1 MIEQT
6 AFAARNQPLGTR
18 LRTAVLLLAVVCAA
32 AAQAGEAVTDPQITE
47 AIQSELGAD
56 PTALHLIDVKTQDG
70 IVTLSGTGDNLLTKE
85 RAAALARATRGVR
98 AVINHVTVSP
108 PERSDEEIATDV
120 QRALALDP
128 ATEAYQVDV
137 QVSDG
142 VVTLTGTVE
151 SWAERELAGRVVKR
165 VRGVRKLGND
175 ISVVHKEE
183 RPDNE
188 IQADVERQ
196 LEIDALVYDPLIDVS
211 VEDGEV
217 VLSGTVGSAA
227 EKRQAVEDA
236 RVAGVKE
243 VEADALSV
251 AGEPLDPG
259 QRAGPPTDLTDV
271 EIERAVRDALQVN
284 PRLLMFQPS
293 IRVEDG
299 TVTLMGQVTN
309 AKAKRAA
316 EQTAENVVGVQRV
329 RNLLSV
335 RPEEPVADE
344 EVAEQVRDALNRH
357 PYLRRHD
364 ITVSVYDGAV
374 TLRGAVPS
382 DFERSHAAEVAAGVS
397 GVVAIENGLVSRA
410 QWVRKGDWEIEEDIK
425 SQLFWDPRVDE
436 GAIAVEVE
444 DGVATLTGHVST
456 PQERRHAL
464 ANAWQGGAKVVHARL
479 TRGPVLE
486 PAEETAPVAREG
498 PSAWPRV
505 GPEFVFALIAAAMLS
520 LLLVG
525 GLKRSGPG
533 PLQGVLFFFLLI
545 FFAAWAGGVWLRAFG
560 PELWGASWLTIAV
573 VGVAVMLI
581 LAAATPPVQE
591 HVAPGPGEAEE
602 HEEEPE
608 AVEVAF
614 GALFW
619 LLILLLA
626 AAIIARYMSV
636 A

>member
-1 MIEQT
+1 
-6 AFAARNQPLGTR
+6 
-18 LRTAVLLLAVVCAA
+18 
-32 AAQAGEAVTDPQITE
+32 
-47 AIQSELGAD
+47 
-56 PTALHLIDVKTQDG
+56 
-70 IVTLSGTGDNLLTKE
+70 
-85 RAAALARATRGVR
+85 
-98 AVINHVTVSP
+98 
-108 PERSDEEIATDV
+108 
-120 QRALALDP
+120 
-128 ATEAYQVDV
+128 
-137 QVSDG
+137 
-142 VVTLTGTVE
+142 
-151 SWAERELAGRVVKR
+151 
-165 VRGVRKLGND
+165 
-175 ISVVHKEE
+175 
-183 RPDNE
+183 
-188 IQADVERQ
+188 
-196 LEIDALVYDPLIDVS
+196 
-211 VEDGEV
+211 
-217 VLSGTVGSAA
+217 
-227 EKRQAVEDA
+227 
-236 RVAGVKE
+236 
-243 VEADALSV
+243 
-251 AGEPLDPG
+251 
-259 QRAGPPTDLTDV
+259 
-271 EIERAVRDALQVN
+271 
-284 PRLLMFQPS
+284 
-293 IRVEDG
+293 
-299 TVTLMGQVTN
+299 
-309 AKAKRAA
+309 
-316 EQTAENVVGVQRV
+316 
-329 RNLLSV
+329 
-335 RPEEPVADE
+335 
-344 EVAEQVRDALNRH
+344 
-357 PYLRRHD
+357 
-364 ITVSVYDGAV
+364 
-374 TLRGAVPS
+374 
-382 DFERSHAAEVAAGVS
+382 
-397 GVVAIENGLVSRA
+397 
-410 QWVRKGDWEIEEDIK
+410 VRKGDWEIEEDIK